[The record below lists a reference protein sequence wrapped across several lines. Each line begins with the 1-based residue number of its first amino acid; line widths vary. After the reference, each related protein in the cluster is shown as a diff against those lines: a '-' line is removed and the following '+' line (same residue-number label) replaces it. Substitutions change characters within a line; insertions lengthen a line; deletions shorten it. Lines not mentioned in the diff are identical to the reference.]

1 MTEAEVVKAMRE
13 HLESQFPKV
22 CPTCGRR
29 YETLRDYILVTERI
43 EPAVSYDAEMEDW
56 TPKEPVGTVT
66 YSNCACG
73 TTLALSSHGMPLLRL
88 WSLYLWAR
96 SQTRRRGIS
105 IEELLRSLRNIIRQ
119 QVLNSIPGD
128 ASPAEKKP

>member
-1 MTEAEVVKAMRE
+1 MTEAEVIKAMRE

-22 CPTCGRR
+22 CPACGRR
-29 YETLRDYILVTERI
+29 FESLRDYIKVTERI

-56 TPKEPVGTVT
+56 TPREPVGTVT

-88 WSLYLWAR
+88 WSLYIWAR
-96 SQTRRRGIS
+96 GETRRRGITMQQ
-105 IEELLRSLRNIIRQ
+105 LLTYLRNLIRR
-119 QVLNSIPGD
+119 QVMDSPPPPGD
-128 ASPAEKKP
+128 